1 MISVGDK
8 GSHPKYAHVAIEGEP
23 SLAIIGLGLGGGV
36 GHHHHRRRCVQE
48 DCCSGKAEEEPQ
60 AARQVTNSIQSTAI

>member
-8 GSHPKYAHVAIEGEP
+8 GSHPKYAHVTIEGEP
-23 SLAIIGLGLGGGV
+23 SLGIIDTGV
-36 GHHHHRRRCVQE
+36 GHHHHGRRSVQE
-48 DCCSGKAEEEPQ
+48 DCCSGKAEEELQ